1 MKARAFVL
9 CAVMLSVVALP
20 ACDDDDPIGPEPGA
34 VEVSVA
40 TSGDGT
46 DDDGYEITLGDASEE
61 VDVDDSVTFEDVA
74 VGSHDVELTDLA
86 DGCEVDGPNPVE
98 ATVEASEVT
107 FVEFDVV
114 CEDEDA

>member
-1 MKARAFVL
+1 MKTRAFVL
-9 CAVMLSVVALP
+9 FVAMLSVVALP

-40 TSGDGT
+40 TTGDGT
-46 DDDGYEITLGDASEE
+46 DDDGYEITLGDASEG
-61 VDVDDSVTFEDVA
+61 VDVDDSVTFEDVEA
-74 VGSHDVELTDLA
+74 GTHEVELTDLA

-98 ATVEASEVT
+98 VTVESGENA

-114 CEDEDA
+114 CEGEAA

>member
-9 CAVMLSVVALP
+9 SVAMLSVVALP

-40 TSGDGT
+40 TTGDGT
-46 DDDGYEITLGDASEE
+46 DEDGYEITLGGASEG
-61 VDVDDSVTFEDVA
+61 VDVDDSVTFEDLEA
-74 VGSHDVELTDLA
+74 GSYEVELIDLA
-86 DGCEVDGPNPVE
+86 DGCEVSGPNPVE
-98 ATVEASEVT
+98 VTVETGDVT

-114 CEDEDA
+114 CEGEDA